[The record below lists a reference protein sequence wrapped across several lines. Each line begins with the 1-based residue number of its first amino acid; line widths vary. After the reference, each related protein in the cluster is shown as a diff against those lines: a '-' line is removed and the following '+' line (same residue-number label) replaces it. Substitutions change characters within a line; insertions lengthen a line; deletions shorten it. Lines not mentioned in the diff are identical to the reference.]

1 MTVLSTTSWHR
12 TDKVFSNTT
21 TDFISCFEDTDF
33 IPCFEDT
40 DFIPCFED
48 NSFQFLNTVGHA
60 ITVMFLLSNQDFVI
74 LLVWQV
80 APSCWKRKFLPQTDK
95 AFVHPF

>member
-21 TDFISCFEDTDF
+21 TDFIS
-33 IPCFEDT
+33 CFEDT